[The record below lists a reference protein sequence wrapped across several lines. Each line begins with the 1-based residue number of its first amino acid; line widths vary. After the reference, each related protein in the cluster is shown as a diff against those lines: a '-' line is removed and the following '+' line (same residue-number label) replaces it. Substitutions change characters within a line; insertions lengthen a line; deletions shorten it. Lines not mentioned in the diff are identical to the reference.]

1 MMKFRAVYR
10 CVLCGELDDSYGFS
24 CTPTKAMHLAN
35 EVLAKESAYLSESDG
50 IGIHKETI
58 HCCGGGNGNF
68 GVGVF
73 IGIVKDE
80 TEV

>member
-1 MMKFRAVYR
+1 MKFRAVYR

-24 CTPTKAMHLAN
+24 CTPTKAIHLAN

-50 IGIHKETI
+50 MGIHKETV
-58 HCCGGGNGNF
+58 HFCGDGNF

-73 IGIVKDE
+73 IGIAKDE